1 MSVPISLGKN
11 VTVRTYSWMS
21 MVIEAWGDEWAKWD
35 VAYEFKSGEKKL
47 STDTTN
53 RGFYNGGAH

>member
-1 MSVPISLGKN
+1 MA
-11 VTVRTYSWMS
+11 
-21 MVIEAWGDEWAKWD
+21 MVIDSWGDEWAKWD
-35 VAYEFKSGEKKL
+35 VAYKFNSGESKL